1 MLRAGTRRY
10 RHRSPR
16 AGWYRRA
23 APHRCARRPMVTHAK
38 PAALAHDAHGY
49 PPVLEGCSPC
59 RARSRADTDR
69 YRHRSPRAGS
79 SPRTPTRPVR
89 TLPWRLHECSEST
102 VAREAHADRLLQL
115 RDARQASMA
124 EEAICVDENA
134 HGVGPN
140 QQPSAGLWHF
150 QVLRNVEQAVGD
162 VRLQENGTSDPPE
175 ERKRGA
181 GNATGRGHG
190 APAFRTRCQTPS
202 NGDDGAF
209 STWSSQLRDTRMA
222 THMRVSRGRRR
233 KTERAYQPSRRTWQR
248 WFASRRQRSL
258 RGRGSQQRSASQLA
272 ARRRLQ

>member
-1 MLRAGTRRY
+1 MQSRPLSHTTRTHTRR
-10 RHRSPR
+10 HSTG
-16 AGWYRRA
+16 AARA
-23 APHRCARRPMVTHAK
+23 A
-38 PAALAHDAHGY
+38 
-49 PPVLEGCSPC
+49 
-59 RARSRADTDR
+59 RARGQTPTGTDTAA
-69 YRHRSPRAGS
+69 PRAGS

-115 RDARQASMA
+115 RDACQASMA
-124 EEAICVDENA
+124 EEAIRVDENA

-209 STWSSQLRDTRMA
+209 STWSSQLRDARMA
-222 THMRVSRGRRR
+222 AHMRVSRGRRR
-233 KTERAYQPSRRTWQR
+233 RTERAYQPSRRTWQR

-272 ARRRLQ
+272 ARRRPQ